1 MDENY
6 QDGITRDQPV
16 STETKEETDKKCP
29 ACGGVL
35 DFNPTKGKM
44 VCPYCDSEYEIEV
57 ENPDFEAEELDFE
70 SAENSACYDWKLET
84 KSVVCKSCGAETIY
98 EAHEIAN
105 ECPYCG
111 SNQVMEAGAEH
122 IMAPGGVVV
131 FKLDAN
137 KASELFQSWIKHKFF
152 CPKLAK
158 ESAKPKAF
166 KGLYLPF
173 WTFDCKTISSYTG
186 QYGVKKRTAGNNSD
200 IKWYKTMGIYKHNFD
215 DVLICGSKK
224 QNTSMLNGLEPF
236 NTKDVVE
243 YKPEYLAGFMAER
256 YTLKM
261 HDAWE
266 RAKNK
271 MSQILHQRIKDEIRR
286 EHRTDYVRGVL
297 HSTTHQNITYKYL
310 LLPVWTSSFTYNG
323 KIYQFMVNGQTGKV
337 SGKTPISW
345 VKVAFTVV
353 AVIAIM
359 TLLNFIS
366 G

>member
-1 MDENY
+1 MDEFY
-6 QDGITRDQPV
+6 QGGLTGEQPV
-16 STETKEETDKKCP
+16 STETKEETDRKCP

-57 ENPDFEAEELDFE
+57 DNPAFVAKELDFDA
-70 SAENSACYDWKLET
+70 AENSACYDWKAPT

-98 EAHEIAN
+98 EAQEIAS

-111 SNQVMEAGAEH
+111 SNQVMEAGSEH
-122 IMAPGGVVV
+122 IMAPGGIVV
-131 FKLDAN
+131 FKLDA
-137 KASELFQSWIKHKFF
+137 KQASELFRKWIGKKFF

-166 KGLYLPF
+166 KGLYVPF
-173 WTFDCKTISSYTG
+173 WTFDCSTTSSYTA
-186 QYGVKKRTAGNNSD
+186 QYGIKKRGGNNSD
-200 IKWYKTMGIYKHNFD
+200 IKWYKTIGVYKHNFD

-224 QNTSMLNGLEPF
+224 QNDSMLRGLEPF

-256 YTLKM
+256 YTLRMK
-261 HDAWE
+261 DAWE

-271 MSQILHQRIKDEIRR
+271 MSEILYRTIKDEVKV
-286 EHRTDYVRGVL
+286 EHRTEHVRGVL
-297 HSTTHQNITYKYL
+297 FSTIHKNITYKYL
-310 LLPVWTSSFTYNG
+310 LLPVWASSFIYNG
-323 KIYQFMVNGQTGKV
+323 KVYHFMVNGQTGKV

-345 VKVAFTVV
+345 VKVAFVVV
-353 AVIAIM
+353 AFIAAII
-359 TLLNFIS
+359 LLEYMGN
-366 G
+366 